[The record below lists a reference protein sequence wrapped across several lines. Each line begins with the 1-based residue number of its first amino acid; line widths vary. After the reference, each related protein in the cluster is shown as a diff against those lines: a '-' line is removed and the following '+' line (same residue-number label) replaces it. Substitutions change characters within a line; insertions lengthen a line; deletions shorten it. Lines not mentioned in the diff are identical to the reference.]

1 MHSADRA
8 TRLFLAQISRA
19 QPHGRRGE
27 AAARPGARA
36 AQAKMQTS
44 SPARPPVGRHLS
56 SVTHPCRLI
65 LGWASFQAVSFRAS
79 APRAVLP
86 ISFALEFSTSIRL
99 SIGFHFWSLEEPRG
113 SENRETVKGRDGETS
128 SDSDGWRRVPD
139 PRRVPDNQSLARHV
153 RRRARDA
160 KTQETPAIKVP
171 GSEGALLG
179 GLVCRVMSSSL
190 ASRQVP
196 KQLHPPAESGLAARA
211 GEDGCQNMAEIA
223 CCFSVSLG
231 LSSAQCHA
239 PHAAGSWSKR
249 SQCRAELND
258 IADLTGPPCPSVF
271 RVPRC
276 GLVTATVL
284 KAGTEHASS
293 VDWPLQR

>member
-1 MHSADRA
+1 LIAFRGPRHTALPRSNFTSPAAWSA
-8 TRLFLAQISRA
+8 
-19 QPHGRRGE
+19 RRGGCQTW
-27 AAARPGARA
+27 GARCPGQDA
-36 AQAKMQTS
+36 DK
-44 SPARPPVGRHLS
+44 LS
-56 SVTHPCRLI
+56 S
-65 LGWASFQAVSFRAS
+65 S
-79 APRAVLP
+79 APSWAASELCNTPLHADPGLGV
-86 ISFALEFSTSIRL
+86 FSSSELSSLSSTGGPANFLRL
-99 SIGFHFWSLEEPRG
+99 GIQHLDKVIGLHFWSLEEPRG

-128 SDSDGWRRVPD
+128 SDSDGWRSVPD

-211 GEDGCQNMAEIA
+211 GEDGCQNMAKIA